1 MADPSFLIN
10 HAVNYFLSQWYSG
23 LQPSL
28 NINTCYNGEI
38 FISSKVKSIG
48 QELYSNRRRRSGR
61 HARERRRKER
71 SPTIASDKS
80 IVEERVQLKTA
91 EEKNS
96 LGNSHSLA
104 SDDEPTLNL
113 SIKYDAV
120 PDVLIKEA
128 TLIDAAVQAVPIL
141 YDAVCQSEQV
151 KPDVDLFKYS
161 GSNLD
166 ESHQC
171 SFCEE
176 AFDDSII
183 DWKHFVNHLQQF
195 NFMCSDCLDFFT
207 LKPWF
212 LASDLVAIDVDGG
225 VDLFQSHLV
234 INLKP
239 DIWMP

>member
-1 MADPSFLIN
+1 MDDPSFLIN
-10 HAVNYFLSQWYSG
+10 NAVNYFLYQWYSG

-28 NINTCYNGEI
+28 IINTCYNGEI
-38 FISSKVKSIG
+38 VISSKVKSIR
-48 QELYSNRRRRSGR
+48 QQSSSNRRRRSGR
-61 HARERRRKER
+61 HARERRRMER
-71 SPTIASDKS
+71 SRTLASDKS
-80 IVEERVQLKTA
+80 IVEETVQLETTVVERK
-91 EEKNS
+91 S
-96 LGNSHSLA
+96 VGNSHLLA
-104 SDDEPTLNL
+104 CDDEPTMDL
-113 SIKYDAV
+113 SIRSDAV
-120 PDVLIKEA
+120 PDVAVKEV
-128 TLIDAAVQAVPIL
+128 TLFDAAVQAVPIL

-151 KPDVDLFKYS
+151 KPTADLFKPS
-161 GSNLD
+161 

-171 SFCEE
+171 SFCEK

-195 NFMCSDCLDFFT
+195 NFMCSDCLDFYT

-239 DIWMP
+239 DLWMP